1 MNTNYDL
8 VILGAGPAGLAA
20 SVYASRFKINHLV
33 IGKMLGG
40 SAAEA
45 HQVENWPGEKSILGA
60 DLMKK
65 FADHATSLG
74 AEIKQTEVKNIAK
87 TENGFEL
94 DLENEEK
101 INAKNLL
108 LAFGTERRKLNIPGE
123 AEFLGKGVSYCSTC
137 DGAFFKNKIVTIVG
151 GGNAGATAALALAD
165 HAEKVYII
173 FPEPD
178 LIAEAAW
185 ADKVKTNQKI
195 IILPT
200 NTIKEI
206 KGAEKVEN
214 IVLEKPIDNQAE
226 LKTDGLFIE
235 AGSVPSTSLIKSLGI
250 NLDEQGFIHTEGDG
264 KTNISGVWAAG
275 DISVSVGDFRQIL
288 TAAAEGAIAV
298 NSLHQTLK
306 KS

>member
-1 MNTNYDL
+1 MNANYDL
-8 VILGAGPAGLAA
+8 VILGAGPAGLSA
-20 SVYASRFKINHLV
+20 SIYASRFKINHLV
-33 IGKMLGG
+33 VGKMIGG
-40 SAAEA
+40 AATEA

-60 DLMKK
+60 DLIKK
-65 FADHATSLG
+65 FVDHATSLG

-87 TENGFEL
+87 TANGFEL

-101 INAKNLL
+101 ISAKNIL

-123 AEFLGKGVSYCSTC
+123 AELLGKGVSYCSVC
-137 DGAFFKNKIVTIVG
+137 DGAFFKNKIVTVVG

-185 ADKVKTNQKI
+185 ADKVRTNQKI
-195 IILPT
+195 AILAS

-206 KGAEKVEN
+206 KGAEKVES
-214 IVLEKPIDNQAE
+214 IVLEKPFENQSE

-235 AGSVPSTSLIKSLGI
+235 AGSVPSTALIESLGI

-264 KTNISGVWAAG
+264 KTNIPGVWAAG
-275 DISVSVGDFRQIL
+275 DISVSIGDFRQII

-306 KS
+306 KN